1 MSTLEVKALAVQLSS
16 LVDTLE
22 KRIDHAVRQ
31 SLQATQALDHQSR
44 HSLGATGSLVQQA
57 LEQLRVGAGQAITEG
72 VRDAMQEL
80 DQAMR
85 DGAHRIEQATLQ
97 LDLRMQHMRR
107 VTTSHAWKTFVASA
121 IGSLAI
127 MAVAVYVARQAHTEL
142 KRAEWVQQINAA
154 AEAGRLAPCPE
165 GGLCVKVG
173 SKWVRLHGK

>member
-31 SLQATQALDHQSR
+31 SLQATQALDHQCR
-44 HSLGATGSLVQQA
+44 QSLETTGSLVQQA
-57 LEQLRVGAGQAITEG
+57 LAQLRDGADQAITEG

-85 DGAHRIEQATLQ
+85 DGANRVEQATTQ
-97 LDLRMQHMRR
+97 LDQRMQHMRR
-107 VTTSHAWKTFVASA
+107 INTSHAWKAFVASA
-121 IGSLAI
+121 VGSLAV
-127 MAVAVYVARQAHTEL
+127 MAVAVYVARQAHTEV
-142 KRAEWVQQINAA
+142 KRADWIQQINAVID
-154 AEAGRLAPCPE
+154 AGQLAPCPE